1 MSEEMDQG
9 AWIEKWAD
17 SIEALGLSPIA
28 LPLLHVAQAF
38 GFLGSQ
44 ALLIVQPLT
53 MGIVNEATFE
63 RTVTLLESPALLG
76 ELRAHLE
83 GEGS

>member
-1 MSEEMDQG
+1 MNGEIDRGTWVREW
-9 AWIEKWAD
+9 AERIET
-17 SIEALGLSPIA
+17 LGLSPLA
-28 LPLLHVAQAF
+28 LSLLHVAEAF

-53 MGIVNEATFE
+53 MGIVSETAFE
-63 RTVTLLESPALLG
+63 RTVTLLESPDLLG